1 MRCPLGLNQDKVQ
14 AFGYKHRPADGRH
27 GSLAATKIRQ
37 KKLQNEDANRA
48 ASFCAASFYARS
60 PFRDNYKALPLERFG
75 KAPAVLESF
84 QSWCASFMTT

>member
-1 MRCPLGLNQDKVQ
+1 MRCPTGLNQDKVQ

-27 GSLAATKIRQ
+27 GSLAAAKIKQ
-37 KKLQNEDANRA
+37 KKLQNEDANRV
-48 ASFCAASFYARS
+48 ASFYARS

-84 QSWCASFMTT
+84 QSWCASFTTR